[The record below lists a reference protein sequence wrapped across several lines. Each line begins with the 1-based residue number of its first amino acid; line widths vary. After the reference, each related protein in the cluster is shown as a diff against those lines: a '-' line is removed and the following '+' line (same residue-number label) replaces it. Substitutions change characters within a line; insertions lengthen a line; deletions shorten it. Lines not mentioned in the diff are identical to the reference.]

1 MQDLILLNS
10 KTAKMRI
17 VLVGAIFFALV
28 FAWFSIRWQIGNL
41 LAYLTKVSDP
51 NASEIAD
58 LAIRWTPGD
67 PSAYSLKAA
76 TGEDAA
82 ATIHALEEAVRRAP
96 NDYRWRTELGRA
108 YEQDEQLERAEFELK
123 RAVQLAPNYSSARW
137 HLGNYYLR
145 RERTTEALTELKQAA
160 ENNPT
165 YRDQVFSLA
174 WDYFNKDGVQMESL
188 VGDRPDLIA
197 RLSYFFAARGRAE
210 DSLRSWNRLSDADKA
225 KNVVIARAI
234 GLGLFDQKHFAE
246 ALEFSRQF
254 GAETEAVPET
264 ITNGSFE
271 KNIGGDDDSRYGWR
285 IVRNEGKFD
294 ASSDSKVKRDGNRS
308 LRVTFKG
315 FSKPWLA
322 NVFQTVVV
330 EPGKK
335 YRLSFWVRTENLR
348 SPGGPMIEIVN
359 ASDDKALVRSQ
370 QFPNGTNDWQQ
381 INVDFTAP
389 ENCRG
394 ITIRTIRAFCGEECP
409 ITGILWYDD
418 FVISGQ

>member
-264 ITNGSFE
+264 ITNGSFG
-271 KNIGGDDDSRYGWR
+271 KNFGGDDDSGYG
-285 IVRNEGKFD
+285 
-294 ASSDSKVKRDGNRS
+294 A
-308 LRVTFKG
+308 
-315 FSKPWLA
+315 P
-322 NVFQTVVV
+322 VV
-330 EPGKK
+330 G
-335 YRLSFWVRTENLR
+335 
-348 SPGGPMIEIVN
+348 
-359 ASDDKALVRSQ
+359 
-370 QFPNGTNDWQQ
+370 
-381 INVDFTAP
+381 
-389 ENCRG
+389 
-394 ITIRTIRAFCGEECP
+394 
-409 ITGILWYDD
+409 
-418 FVISGQ
+418 